1 MALRGHVLPRSAA
14 VKAGKE
20 PGPRLRLLSACS
32 SFTAPGGKGSR
43 CCRSLSRG
51 SILLAMS
58 ATSSFQFPQC
68 CRGPPLEAEGESDA
82 KVSKSSC
89 VFALP
94 SGACPSGHKFHQRH
108 KVLDLKVTGRQA
120 SSALKIGSATPQPAI
135 CCQWC
140 VPIGS

>member
-20 PGPRLRLLSACS
+20 PGPRLRFLSACS
-32 SFTAPGGKGSR
+32 SVHPSQLLEGNDLGVAGAFREVLS
-43 CCRSLSRG
+43 CRPCPQPSV
-51 SILLAMS
+51 
-58 ATSSFQFPQC
+58 SSFQC

-82 KVSKSSC
+82 KASKSSC
-89 VFALP
+89 VLALP

-108 KVLDLKVTGRQA
+108 KVLHLKVTGRQA

-135 CCQWC
+135 C
-140 VPIGS
+140 